1 MQSIA
6 TENEPTCRICL
17 EPEEHSNPLLC
28 ACKCT
33 GSIRYIHLQCLRTW
47 LGKQLN
53 VSKTKYC
60 VTIRWTPL
68 TCEMC
73 KSPYRYRIYL
83 DNRKYYTVEIPK
95 PSRPYVV
102 LEVVRRN
109 A

>member
-17 EPEEHSNPLLC
+17 EPGEHSNPLLC